1 MISSL
6 RRGAGVSQKSLLENV
21 RCLESREMARS
32 WPGKERWK
40 KAVSKREQ
48 TLPEAGKQAGVQH
61 DSDFRRELLK
71 NVSSSS
77 F

>member
-1 MISSL
+1 
-6 RRGAGVSQKSLLENV
+6 
-21 RCLESREMARS
+21 MARS

-40 KAVSKREQ
+40 KAVSKGEQ

-61 DSDFRRELLK
+61 DSDFRRESLK

-77 F
+77 FWGTFIFFFTTPKL

>member
-6 RRGAGVSQKSLLENV
+6 RRGAGVSQKSLPENV
-21 RCLESREMARS
+21 RCLESWEMARS

-40 KAVSKREQ
+40 KAVSKGEQ